1 MNHSYY
7 RGMPSSKASFCSVFR
22 ILLAL
27 QIQLTHILSL
37 FSGQI
42 MKKILVVF
50 TGGTFSMMID
60 EATGGAIPKYSG
72 KELIKRIPQV
82 EELAEIKCY
91 DFGMY
96 PGPHMTPELMLE
108 LSDKLREL
116 TSKEKFDGVIVTHG
130 TDTLE
135 ETAYLLDLTL
145 DAGVPVVV
153 IGSMKNAS
161 DPDWDGPRNLIDAV
175 HICLNDNCRNLGVL
189 VCLNGEINAASEV
202 TKTVTDE
209 VDTFHSLDFG
219 SLGFIEKG
227 RIILNRLPRK
237 LETLRTDKIIPNVD
251 LLTAYAGMDDKF
263 FRFSA
268 DSGAEGLVVEALG
281 VGNVPPA
288 AFEGIKYAI
297 ERGIPVVLVSR
308 CPAGETLDIY
318 SYPGAGKW
326 LSSIGVIFTDYLNG
340 QKARIKLMLAL
351 GITRDHTKLK
361 KIFGT

>member
-1 MNHSYY
+1 
-7 RGMPSSKASFCSVFR
+7 
-22 ILLAL
+22 
-27 QIQLTHILSL
+27 
-37 FSGQI
+37 

-72 KELIKRIPQV
+72 EELIQRIPDARK
-82 EELAEIKCY
+82 LADIKCY

-96 PGPHMTPELMLE
+96 PGPHMTPQLMFDLSNRIKELLG
-108 LSDKLREL
+108 
-116 TSKEKFDGVIVTHG
+116 KEKFDGVIVTHG

-145 DAGVPVVV
+145 DIKIPVVV

-161 DPDWDGPRNLIDAV
+161 DPDWDGLRNLLDAV
-175 HICLNDNCRNLGVL
+175 QICLNDNCKNLGVL
-189 VCLNGEINAASEV
+189 VCLNGDINAASEV
-202 TKTVTDE
+202 TKTFTDE
-209 VDTFHSLDFG
+209 IDTFYSLDFG
-219 SLGFIEKG
+219 TLGFVDKSTV
-227 RIILNRLPRK
+227 ILNRLPRK
-237 LETLRTDKIIPNVD
+237 LEKIHTDKIVTNVD
-251 LLTAYAGMDDKF
+251 LLTTYAGMNEKF
-263 FRFSA
+263 FKFSA
-268 DSGAEGLVVEALG
+268 DSGVDGLVVEALG

-288 AFEGIKYAI
+288 AFEGIKYTVDKN
-297 ERGIPVVLVSR
+297 IPVVLVSR

-351 GITRDHTKLK
+351 GITRDHTEIK
-361 KIFGT
+361 KIFESLVS